1 MPTYR
6 QGTDHDV
13 PVLVQFWH
21 DMLVES
27 KVAGSGLVADW
38 RVRLER
44 HFAEQ
49 MADGTLAWFVAEEDG
64 HIAGT
69 AAAFL
74 SSGRSNVLLDVTA
87 TLAGIYVVP
96 GYRRRGI
103 AREVTVRAMAW
114 CMERGCVSIRLQ
126 ASEAGRALY
135 ESLGFRTF
143 REMMKLDLQ

>member
-6 QGTDHDV
+6 HGTDHDV
-13 PVLVQFWH
+13 PVLAQFWH

-38 RVRLER
+38 RPRLER
-44 HFAEQ
+44 HFTEQ
-49 MADGTLAWFVAEEDG
+49 MAEAAMAWFLAEEDG
-64 HIAGT
+64 HVVGT

-74 SSGRSNVLLDVTA
+74 SCGRSTILLDVTA

-103 AREVTVRAMAW
+103 ARELTVRAIEW
-114 CMERGCVSIRLQ
+114 CKGRGCVSIRLQ
-126 ASEAGRALY
+126 ASEAARPLY

-143 REMMKLDLQ
+143 RETMKLDLR